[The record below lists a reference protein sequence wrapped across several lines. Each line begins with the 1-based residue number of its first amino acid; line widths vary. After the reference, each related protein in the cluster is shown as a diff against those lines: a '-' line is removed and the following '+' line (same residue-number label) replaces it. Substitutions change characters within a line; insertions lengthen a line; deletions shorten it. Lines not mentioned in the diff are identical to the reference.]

1 MVLILLFLPL
11 QMDTKSNTHTVQF
24 FHGTLPQLELNVCPL
39 RTCQGLC
46 VTLHTVTAAEQ
57 VFHGSQMLLCAHQSS
72 HKRVLGFITVYF
84 KG

>member
-1 MVLILLFLPL
+1 MILILLFLPL
-11 QMDTKSNTHTVQF
+11 QMDTKSQDTVQF
-24 FHGTLPQLELNVCPL
+24 FHRTLPQLELNVCPP

-72 HKRVLGFITVYF
+72 HKRVIGFITVYI